1 MLNLFCEQ
9 QTKNI
14 LLALPRAECKEKW
27 HQRLRQTELA
37 VQKLWPTIHRR
48 SSDQL
53 PGCHSRADQTI
64 QLMLAR
70 CCGIRDIAAITG
82 YSKDKVQGALK
93 RFNRD
98 LQPGKSHYDRLEV
111 DEFWT
116 FVGNKKNKVWLL
128 YAYERKSGEM
138 VAYVW
143 GRRDIKTVRKLK
155 EKIKSLCITYDCI
168 ATDDWRSFLQAFGK
182 ENHAVGKRHTVGIEG
197 NNCRLWHRIKR
208 AVRKTCCFSKKL
220 FYHLQAFA
228 LGFFYIN
235 YDHV

>member
-1 MLNLFCEQ
+1 MNNKLKIFCPRCQ
-9 QTKNI
+9 GQSVKKNGI
-14 LLALPRAECKEKW
+14 KGYDKQNWLCKSCGRQFIGD
-27 HQRLRQTELA
+27 HQ
-37 VQKLWPTIHRR
+37 I
-48 SSDQL
+48 SY
-53 PGCHSRADQTI
+53 PGCASRADQTI

-82 YSKDKVQGALK
+82 YSKDKIQGALK

-98 LQPGKSHYDRLEV
+98 LHPAKLHYDRLEV

-143 GRRDIKTVRKLK
+143 GRRDIKTVMKLK
-155 EKIKSLCITYDCI
+155 EKIKSLGITYDCI
-168 ATDDWRSFLQAFGK
+168 ATDDWRSFLQVFGN
-182 ENHAVGKRHTVGIEG
+182 ENHEVGKRHTVGIEG
-197 NNCRLWHRIKR
+197 NNCRLRHRIKR

-228 LGFFYIN
+228 LGFLYIN
-235 YDHV
+235 HNHV

>member
-1 MLNLFCEQ
+1 
-9 QTKNI
+9 
-14 LLALPRAECKEKW
+14 
-27 HQRLRQTELA
+27 
-37 VQKLWPTIHRR
+37 
-48 SSDQL
+48 
-53 PGCHSRADQTI
+53 
-64 QLMLAR
+64 MLAR

-116 FVGNKKNKVWLL
+116 FVGNKKNKLWLL

-155 EKIKSLCITYDCI
+155 EKIKSLGITYDCI

-197 NNCRLWHRIKR
+197 NNCRLRHRIKR

-235 YDHV
+235 YDYV